1 MLSNMH
7 FLAVQRPGRS
17 LCRSVPCLMSVS
29 SVPRGAMAE
38 VTDKLKGGEEAGTER
53 KQSLCSERG
62 WALEPKI
69 SESESPNSEA
79 N

>member
-29 SVPRGAMAE
+29 SVSRGAMAE
-38 VTDKLKGGEEAGTER
+38 VTDKLKEGEEAGTER
-53 KQSLCSERG
+53 KQSLCSERTDAPG
-62 WALEPKI
+62 DVLQLHPQ
-69 SESESPNSEA
+69 PCVGR
-79 N
+79 